1 MLILPKFKPARPGVE
16 MVVESPLTLHTD
28 LLRKSDWYDA
38 TDDENDP
45 SRPFNWTPWHNPVL
59 GIYSHVSERFIIEV
73 GKAYQPKPGWTRPG
87 WWWFAAGDDRLQ
99 AVCPDEIG
107 WHWGLTAWEDAK
119 TAVYPDG
126 KTDPRNHLRN
136 NGFFPVHVR
145 VLDIL
150 GLEAGQWQI
159 KVLVL
164 PINYVYDKPLTEEQW

>member
-1 MLILPKFKPARPGVE
+1 MLILPKFKPPRPGVE
-16 MVVESPLTLHTD
+16 MVVGMPFSTGQRRAFRSDFDEPEWDDPYYVPPQEEVTIGLWGGNYD
-28 LLRKSDWYDA
+28 RIRLL
-38 TDDENDP
+38 
-45 SRPFNWTPWHNPVL
+45 F
-59 GIYSHVSERFIIEV
+59 EV

-87 WWWFAAGDDRLQ
+87 WWWFATGDDRLQ

-119 TAVYPDG
+119 TALYPDG